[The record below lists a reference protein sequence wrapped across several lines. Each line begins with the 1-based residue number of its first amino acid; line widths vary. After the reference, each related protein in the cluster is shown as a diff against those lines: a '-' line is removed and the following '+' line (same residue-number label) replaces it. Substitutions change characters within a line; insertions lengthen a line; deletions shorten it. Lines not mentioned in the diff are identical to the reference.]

1 MLGSIRGS
9 SWSEAM
15 KMKLKLNK
23 LLALLF
29 LTVLLLFTLFPS
41 VFSPYDPLENDLPE
55 KFSGIS
61 SQHLLGADEYG
72 RDILSRIIYG
82 TRPSI
87 LVGIGTALIAMCI
100 GVPLGL
106 AAGFWGG
113 FADGFIMRIMDALQ
127 SFPSILLAILLMTIF
142 EPSVGSLIIIISI
155 ESFPRFTRIV
165 RGSVL
170 SIKKTEFVTA
180 AKAFGADSGYIM
192 FRSILPNCVGNI
204 ITQFCMTMS
213 TAILIEASLS
223 FLGFGIQPPEPAWG
237 SMLSY
242 AKKYLAQSFVYMAAP
257 TLMIFFS
264 VMSINSV
271 GDTIRSFLDPKDE

>member
-1 MLGSIRGS
+1 
-9 SWSEAM
+9 M
-15 KMKLKLNK
+15 KRKIPFSK
-23 LLALLF
+23 LLAAGFLVVLILF
-29 LTVLLLFTLFPS
+29 ALFPG
-41 VFSPYDPLENDLPE
+41 VFAAYDPLENNLPQ

-61 SQHLLGADEYG
+61 AEHLLGTDEYG

-87 LVGIGTALIAMCI
+87 LVGLGTAVLAMVV

-106 AAGFWGG
+106 TAGFCGG
-113 FADGFIMRIMDALQ
+113 FTDSLIMRLMDALQ

-142 EPSVGSLIIIISI
+142 DPSVGSLILIIAI

-165 RGSVL
+165 RASVL

-180 AKAFGADSGYIM
+180 ARAFGAGNGYIM
-192 FRSILPNCVGNI
+192 FRSILPNCLGNI
-204 ITQFCMTMS
+204 ITQFCMSMS

-242 AKKYLAQSFVYMAAP
+242 AKKYLSQSFVYMAAP
-257 TLMIFFS
+257 TMMIFLC
-264 VMSINSV
+264 VMSVNSA
-271 GDTIRSFLDPKDE
+271 GDTLRSVFDPKAE

>member
-1 MLGSIRGS
+1 
-9 SWSEAM
+9 M